1 MLDQGESGDIVD
13 VGNRLNSHAE
23 RPLICDSDLEIEF
36 YRASGPGGQHRNT
49 TDSAVRIKHVP
60 TGIVVQASESRSQ
73 FRNRAVALARL
84 KEELERRQRKSK
96 RRISTKV
103 TPGARERR
111 LESKRKTSAK
121 KRLRSAPPDE

>member
-1 MLDQGESGDIVD
+1 MVENEDGPGS
-13 VGNRLNSHAE
+13 RAE
-23 RPLICDSDLEIEF
+23 RPLIRDSDLEIEF
-36 YRASGPGGQHRNT
+36 FRASGPGGQHRNT
-49 TDSAVRIKHVP
+49 TDSAVRIKHIP

-73 FRNRAVALARL
+73 FRNRSVALTRL
-84 KEELERRQRKSK
+84 KEELERRLRKSK

-111 LESKRKTSAK
+111 LESKRKTGAK

>member
-1 MLDQGESGDIVD
+1 MVD
-13 VGNRLNSHAE
+13 VVDRLGSQAE

-111 LESKRKTSAK
+111 LESKRKNAAK